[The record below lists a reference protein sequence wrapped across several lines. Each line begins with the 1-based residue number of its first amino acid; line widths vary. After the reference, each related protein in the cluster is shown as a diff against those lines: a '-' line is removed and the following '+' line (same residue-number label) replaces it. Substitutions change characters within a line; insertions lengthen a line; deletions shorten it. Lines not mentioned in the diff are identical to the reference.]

1 MEIWLFDF
9 YISLIKIFKFVSYNF
24 EVVKGIFFF
33 LRIILL
39 EILLNFY
46 DFLL

>member
-9 YISLIKIFKFVSYNF
+9 YISMVKIFICNNF
-24 EVVKGIFFF
+24 EVVKGVFFF
-33 LRIILL
+33 LCIVLL